1 MRYKLAAIF
10 GAGLLAAACQ
20 APTPVFNTYYY
31 ENVGEMNR
39 LGYATGLAAIEP
51 AKEPVGGKLLVVIP
65 SDASIAEK
73 VFSAP
78 EREQIGQMG
87 EAAKAASTA
96 SATKHYRNNYQFFAD
111 AIRKKGLFSEVTTV
125 SADFGKEPALGSA
138 DVMHWFAPRD
148 TSDTFW
154 FMGRDGVKRPMAYR
168 PSGGASGT
176 ADFFKTLGASYTD
189 TVEQF
194 VRTNYA
200 PGK

>member
-1 MRYKLAAIF
+1 MRYTFAAVL

-20 APTPVFNTYYY
+20 ATPVFNTYYY

-51 AKEPVGGKLLVVIP
+51 AKEPVGGKLLVIIP

-87 EAAKAASTA
+87 EDAKKASTA

-125 SADFGKEPALGSA
+125 SADFGKEPALGNA
-138 DVMHWFAPRD
+138 DVIHWFAPRD

-168 PSGGASGT
+168 PLAVQPGT
-176 ADFFKTLGASYTD
+176 PEFFKMLATSYTD
-189 TVEQF
+189 AVEQF
-194 VRTNYA
+194 VRANYA

>member
-10 GAGLLAAACQ
+10 GAGLLTAACQ
-20 APTPVFNTYYY
+20 ATPVFNTYYY

-73 VFSAP
+73 VFSDP

-87 EAAKAASTA
+87 EAARKASTA

-111 AIRKKGLFSEVTTV
+111 AIRKKGLFSEVATV
-125 SADFGKEPALGSA
+125 TADFGKEPALGSA

-154 FMGRDGVKRPMAYR
+154 FMGKDGVKRPMAYR
-168 PSGGASGT
+168 LSAGAPGT
-176 ADFFKTLGASYTD
+176 ADFFKTLATTYGDA
-189 TVEQF
+189 VEQF